1 MTKAETASEKASETA
16 LATNHD
22 DHREALRK
30 RCLALRKRID
40 PSTKKQYDAVIIARL
55 LVWLENHPPES
66 PSDAQLALWW
76 PIGSEPDWRAF
87 APQIRKAGWQLA
99 LPCLKGKNQPLAFA
113 RFDEDTVL
121 RSAGLGIMEPAQT
134 HWVNPWVIA
143 APCVGFFG
151 DYRLGFGGGYY
162 DRTLALLDAQ
172 ARARTIAIAYSICE
186 VELEP
191 KGHDIA
197 FGTIIT
203 EA

>member
-1 MTKAETASEKASETA
+1 MTKAETASEKASEKA

-40 PSTKKQYDAVIIARL
+40 PTTKKQYDAVIIARL

-121 RSAGLGIMEPAQT
+121 RSASLGIMEPAQT

-186 VELEP
+186 VEFEP

>member
-1 MTKAETASEKASETA
+1 
-16 LATNHD
+16 
-22 DHREALRK
+22 
-30 RCLALRKRID
+30 
-40 PSTKKQYDAVIIARL
+40 
-55 LVWLENHPPES
+55 
-66 PSDAQLALWW
+66 
-76 PIGSEPDWRAF
+76 
-87 APQIRKAGWQLA
+87 
-99 LPCLKGKNQPLAFA
+99 
-113 RFDEDTVL
+113 
-121 RSAGLGIMEPAQT
+121 

-186 VELEP
+186 VEFEP